1 MILRISSYETRENV
15 SKNSI
20 THTKLILFGFK
31 LMWFTLWIL
40 KCEVRQ

>member
-20 THTKLILFGFK
+20 THTKFILFRFK